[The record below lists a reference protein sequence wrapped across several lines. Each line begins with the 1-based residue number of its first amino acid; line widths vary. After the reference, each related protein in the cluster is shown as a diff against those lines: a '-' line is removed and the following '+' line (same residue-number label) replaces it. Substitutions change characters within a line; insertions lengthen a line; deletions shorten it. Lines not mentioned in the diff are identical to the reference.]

1 MCKTDIMRKNKEHID
16 LMTQENLTYKKLEED
31 LT

>member
-1 MCKTDIMRKNKEHID
+1 MCKTDIMRKYKEHTNM
-16 LMTQENLTYKKLEED
+16 MTQENLIDKKSGDD